1 MGITTSEDAPLT
13 VANVSQM
20 LAGWIRKLSTV
31 WVEGQLSEVR
41 IRPGSN
47 LVFMRL
53 RDSQADVSMSLVA
66 SSSMIRQM
74 SPPVSDGAQVIVL
87 VGVEYW
93 SKRGD
98 LHLRARQIKA
108 VGLGELLARLEQ
120 LRRTLDAEGLFAEE
134 RKQPLPFLPRRIGL
148 ICGRNSEAERDVTV
162 NARARW
168 PGVEFE
174 IREVAVQGSS
184 AVAAVTAALVE
195 LDDHPEVD
203 VIIIT
208 RGGGSVEDLM
218 PFSNEAL
225 IRAAAA
231 TTTPLVSAIGH
242 ERDRPLLDDVA
253 DFRAST
259 PTFAAQS
266 VVPDLEEE
274 KERVDD
280 SRRALRHQITR
291 RMAQESS
298 QLEYLRRS
306 GALRTVLDRLRTE
319 QDRIRRDRAD
329 AQRALQ
335 TRLAAATAD
344 LASLRTR
351 LHALS
356 PAATLDRGY
365 AIVTD
370 TAGGIAFGPAD
381 IQPGAHFNVRLRDG
395 AFTAARLPEPN
406 LEEETE

>member
-1 MGITTSEDAPLT
+1 MGIATSEDAPLT
-13 VANVSQM
+13 VATVSQM

-120 LRRTLDAEGLFAEE
+120 LRRTLDAEGLFAKE

-184 AVAAVTAALVE
+184 AVAAVTAALAE
-195 LDDHPEVD
+195 LDEHPEVD

-225 IRAAAA
+225 VRAAAA
-231 TTTPLVSAIGH
+231 ATTPLVSAIGH

-266 VVPDLEEE
+266 VVPDLAEE

-280 SRRALRHQITR
+280 ARRALRHQITR
-291 RMAQESS
+291 RMAQERS

-319 QDRIRRDRAD
+319 QDRIRRDRTD
-329 AQRALQ
+329 ARRALQ
-335 TRLAAATAD
+335 TRLDAATAD

-370 TAGGIAFGPAD
+370 MTGGIAFGPAA

-406 LEEETE
+406 PEEESE